1 MKQQEFEQV
10 LENTKTVK
18 DLFLLAQNKE
28 IKAPVYIS
36 KIREKIFS
44 IKEDEGYKTIEMTTT
59 AAKSILTNT
68 NTWHFEENVKNNG
81 KKIKEDTLKFAG
93 ILAKLGSGNYAGSY
107 CTIIFK
113 VS

>member
-1 MKQQEFEQV
+1 MKAQEFEQI

-18 DLFLLAQNKE
+18 GLFLLAQNKE

-44 IKEDEGYKTIEMTTT
+44 IKEDEGYNTIEMTTA
-59 AAKSILTNT
+59 AAKSFLSNT
-68 NTWHFEENVKNNG
+68 NTWHFEENVNNVG
-81 KKIKEDTLKFAG
+81 RKIKENTLKFAG
-93 ILAKLGSGNYAGSY
+93 ILAKSGSGNYAGSY

>member
-1 MKQQEFEQV
+1 MKKQEFEQV

-18 DLFLLAQNKE
+18 GLFLLAQRKE
-28 IKAPVYIS
+28 IKAPIYIS

-44 IKEDEGYKTIEMTTT
+44 IKKDEGYNIIEITTT
-59 AAKSILTNT
+59 AAKSFLSNT
-68 NTWHFEENVKNNG
+68 DTWHFEENVKNNG

-93 ILAKLGSGNYAGSY
+93 ILAKSGSGNYAGSY
-107 CTIIFK
+107 CTVIFK